1 MGSYY
6 SIFLLQSI
14 LMGETRRRE
23 DRIQRWY
30 FGGLAAMGAT
40 CFTHPLDLLKVQL
53 QTHQQHAKIVSTP
66 LRPRRIA

>member
-1 MGSYY
+1 
-6 SIFLLQSI
+6 
-14 LMGETRRRE
+14 MGETRRRE

-66 LRPRRIA
+66 S